1 MCSCCA
7 ARDLGELPREVAS
20 LRGGDARLMH
30 PRARCEEFWSAK
42 QRPAPVVRG
51 DRALP
56 VDVNIA

>member
-7 ARDLGELPREVAS
+7 ARDLGKLPREVGS

-30 PRARCEEFWSAK
+30 PRARCEQFWSAK
-42 QRPAPVVRG
+42 QPFGAGGAG